1 MTIVFYWQN
10 TTVGVLRHATGRF
23 PLCSVLL
30 VLSYFSCINKVIQRI
45 LLHLTLKVIS
55 KGFGLAV
62 TVCGTKGVFTPLK
75 RRLAPA
81 MGQDAHSN
89 GKIKIELFCLI
100 LHRFVVLLSF
110 YYRTI

>member
-1 MTIVFYWQN
+1 MPL
-10 TTVGVLRHATGRF
+10 GAL

-30 VLSYFSCINKVIQRI
+30 VLSYFSCINNMNKVIQRI

-55 KGFGLAV
+55 EELGLAI
-62 TVCGTKGVFTPLK
+62 TVCGTKGVLSHSK

-89 GKIKIELFCLI
+89 GKNNNQVIFAVYCIILWFYCHFIIERYE
-100 LHRFVVLLSF
+100 H
-110 YYRTI
+110 